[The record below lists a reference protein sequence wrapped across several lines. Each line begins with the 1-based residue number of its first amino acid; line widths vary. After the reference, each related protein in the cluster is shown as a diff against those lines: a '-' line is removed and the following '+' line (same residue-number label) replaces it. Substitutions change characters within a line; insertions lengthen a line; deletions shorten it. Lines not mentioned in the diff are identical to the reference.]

1 MSGLLS
7 NVMTDMKGAGS
18 GLLSNV
24 MADVEGTGTG
34 TGSNFF
40 SDIMTDMKGMEQNLL
55 GPDYL
60 YWKRILKP
68 SDMGMS
74 ADGNLETLASDVGG
88 LINYVEV
95 LVTGNAGSTTGG
107 PLGDKFF
114 LKTGGQCT
122 DVASGKKVDRY
133 IYIDNVPNGNIPF
146 ISSGLGGTDFTEFEG
161 LIPGL
166 LGDLGKLNP
175 LNLFKSFMTGD
186 NPDCMSVTLQTI
198 IPVEDADLNDTGQDN
213 VGSQTQ
219 YLAVADVK
227 NMDPCIFPGKT
238 NPADPS
244 LTCKEAFMSRRI
256 DDSSSSDDE
265 GGAAFGNI
273 FSTHSTHNKKKSGCN
288 ALSNYKRIDCINGNG
303 GNGGNGKRRI
313 KSKASPK
320 ALNAMDDLSKLPDDM
335 YVRAFYIL
343 MTAFSLYVFY
353 RLTKRISNARS

>member
-1 MSGLLS
+1 MSS
-7 NVMTDMKGAGS
+7 
-18 GLLSNV
+18 
-24 MADVEGTGTG
+24 
-34 TGSNFF
+34 FF
-40 SDIMTDMKGMEQNLL
+40 SDVMTDMKGMEQNLL

-74 ADGNLETLASDVGG
+74 ADGNFGALTNDVGG

-175 LNLFKSFMTGD
+175 LNLFKSFMMGD

-198 IPVEDADLNDTGQDN
+198 VPVADADLNDTGKDN
-213 VGSQTQ
+213 VGNETQ
-219 YLAVADVK
+219 YVAVADVK
-227 NMDPCIFPGKT
+227 NMDPCIFPDKK

-244 LTCKEAFMSRRI
+244 LTCTETFTSRRM
-256 DDSSSSDDE
+256 DASSSSDDE
-265 GGAAFGNI
+265 DYGNTGGNGNM
-273 FSTHSTHNKKKSGCN
+273 FSTIHNKKKSG
-288 ALSNYKRIDCINGNG
+288 LSNYKKFE
-303 GNGGNGKRRI
+303 KRRNKI
-313 KSKASPK
+313 KTKSSSMKAF
-320 ALNAMDDLSKLPDDM
+320 NTMDDFSKLPDDM
-335 YVRAFYIL
+335 YVKAFYIF

-353 RLTKRISNARS
+353 RFMKRVSSNRD

>member
-1 MSGLLS
+1 M
-7 NVMTDMKGAGS
+7 
-18 GLLSNV
+18 
-24 MADVEGTGTG
+24 
-34 TGSNFF
+34 SNFF
-40 SDIMTDMKGMEQNLL
+40 SDVMTDMKGMEQNLL

-74 ADGNLETLASDVGG
+74 ADGNFGALTNDVGG

-95 LVTGNAGSTTGG
+95 LVTGNGGSTTGG

-122 DVASGKKVDRY
+122 DIASGNKVDRY

-175 LNLFKSFMTGD
+175 LNLFKSFMMGD

-198 IPVEDADLNDTGQDN
+198 VPVADANFNDTGKDN
-213 VGSQTQ
+213 VGTETQ
-219 YLAVADVK
+219 YVAVADVK
-227 NMDPCIFPGKT
+227 NMDPCIFPDKK

-244 LTCKEAFMSRRI
+244 LTCTETFTSRMDTKNRDI
-256 DDSSSSDDE
+256 SSSDDDDDKE
-265 GGAAFGNI
+265 NNNSRIFGNM
-273 FSTHSTHNKKKSGCN
+273 FSTTHNKKKNGCK
-288 ALSNYKRIDCINGNG
+288 LSNYKRVGCKNNR
-303 GNGGNGKRRI
+303 NTKRE
-313 KSKASPK
+313 SKAAS
-320 ALNAMDDLSKLPDDM
+320 LMDDLSRLPDDM
-335 YVRAFYIL
+335 YVKAFYVF

-353 RLTKRISNARS
+353 RFMKRISSTRS

>member
-1 MSGLLS
+1 M
-7 NVMTDMKGAGS
+7 
-18 GLLSNV
+18 
-24 MADVEGTGTG
+24 
-34 TGSNFF
+34 SNFF
-40 SDIMTDMKGMEQNLL
+40 SDVLTDMKGMEQNLL

-74 ADGNLETLASDVGG
+74 ADGNFSALTNDVNG

-95 LVTGNAGSTTGG
+95 LVSGNAGSTTGG

-175 LNLFKSFMTGD
+175 LNLFKSFMMGD
-186 NPDCMSVTLQTI
+186 SPDCMSVTLQTI
-198 IPVEDADLNDTGQDN
+198 VPVADADLNDTGKDN
-213 VGSQTQ
+213 VGNETQ
-219 YLAVADVK
+219 YVAVADVK
-227 NMDPCIFPGKT
+227 NMDPCIFNDKK

-244 LTCKEAFMSRRI
+244 LTCTETFTSRMDAKNR
-256 DDSSSSDDE
+256 DSSSSDDE
-265 GGAAFGNI
+265 NDGNTGANGNM
-273 FSTHSTHNKKKSGCN
+273 FSTHSTHNRKKNGCK
-288 ALSNYKRIDCINGNG
+288 LSNYKRVGCNKNGNE
-303 GNGGNGKRRI
+303 KRRN
-313 KSKASPK
+313 KAKASMK
-320 ALNAMDDLSKLPDDM
+320 ALNMMDDFSKLPDDM
-335 YVRAFYIL
+335 YVRAFYIF

-353 RLTKRISNARS
+353 RFMKRVSKTR

>member
-1 MSGLLS
+1 M
-7 NVMTDMKGAGS
+7 
-18 GLLSNV
+18 
-24 MADVEGTGTG
+24 
-34 TGSNFF
+34 SNFF
-40 SDIMTDMKGMEQNLL
+40 SDVMTDMKGMEQNLL

-74 ADGNLETLASDVGG
+74 ADGNFGALTNDVNG

-95 LVTGNAGSTTGG
+95 LVSGNAGSTTGG

-175 LNLFKSFMTGD
+175 LNLFKSFMMGD

-198 IPVEDADLNDTGQDN
+198 VPVSDADLNDTGKDN
-213 VGSQTQ
+213 VGNETQ
-219 YLAVADVK
+219 YVAVADVK
-227 NMDPCIFPGKT
+227 NMDPCIFNDKK

-244 LTCKEAFMSRRI
+244 LTCTETFTARI
-256 DDSSSSDDE
+256 DANAKNRDSSSSDDE
-265 GGAAFGNI
+265 NDGNTGAFGNI
-273 FSTHSTHNKKKSGCN
+273 FSTHSTHIRKKNG
-288 ALSNYKRIDCINGNG
+288 LSNYKRVGCNKKN
-303 GNGGNGKRRI
+303 RRN
-313 KSKASPK
+313 KAKASMK
-320 ALNAMDDLSKLPDDM
+320 ALNMMDDFSKLPDDM
-335 YVRAFYIL
+335 YVRAFYIF

-353 RLTKRISNARS
+353 RFMKRVSNR

>member
-1 MSGLLS
+1 M
-7 NVMTDMKGAGS
+7 
-18 GLLSNV
+18 
-24 MADVEGTGTG
+24 
-34 TGSNFF
+34 SNFF
-40 SDIMTDMKGMEQNLL
+40 SDVMTDMKGMEQNLL

-74 ADGNLETLASDVGG
+74 ADGNFGALTNDVNG

-95 LVTGNAGSTTGG
+95 LVSGNAGSTTGG

-175 LNLFKSFMTGD
+175 LNLFKSFMMGD

-198 IPVEDADLNDTGQDN
+198 VPVADADLNDTGKDN
-213 VGSQTQ
+213 VGNETQ
-219 YLAVADVK
+219 YVAVADVK
-227 NMDPCIFPGKT
+227 NMDPCIFNDKK

-244 LTCKEAFMSRRI
+244 LTCTETFTSRMDAKNR
-256 DDSSSSDDE
+256 DSSSSDDE
-265 GGAAFGNI
+265 DSAFGNM
-273 FSTHSTHNKKKSGCN
+273 FSTHSTHNKKKSGL
-288 ALSNYKRIDCINGNG
+288 ANYKNFE
-303 GNGGNGKRRI
+303 KRRNKTKTKTKSSSI
-313 KSKASPK
+313 KAF
-320 ALNAMDDLSKLPDDM
+320 NTMGDFSKLPDDM
-335 YVRAFYIL
+335 YVRAFYIF
-343 MTAFSLYVFY
+343 MTTFSLYVFY
-353 RLTKRISNARS
+353 RFMKRISNTRS

>member
-1 MSGLLS
+1 M
-7 NVMTDMKGAGS
+7 
-18 GLLSNV
+18 
-24 MADVEGTGTG
+24 
-34 TGSNFF
+34 SNFF
-40 SDIMTDMKGMEQNLL
+40 SDVMTDMKGMEQNLL

-74 ADGNLETLASDVGG
+74 SDGNFGALTNDVNG

-95 LVTGNAGSTTGG
+95 LVSGNGGSTTGG

-122 DVASGKKVDRY
+122 DVASGNKVDRY

-175 LNLFKSFMTGD
+175 LNLFKSFMMGD

-198 IPVEDADLNDTGQDN
+198 VPVADANLNDTGKDN
-213 VGSQTQ
+213 VGTETQ
-219 YLAVADVK
+219 YVAVADVK
-227 NMDPCIFPGKT
+227 NMDPCIFPDKK

-244 LTCKEAFMSRRI
+244 LTCTETFTSRMDAKNR
-256 DDSSSSDDE
+256 DSSSSSSDDDDDQ
-265 GGAAFGNI
+265 GNMNGDGIFGNM
-273 FSTHSTHNKKKSGCN
+273 FSTTYNKKKSG
-288 ALSNYKRIDCINGNG
+288 LSNYKRFGCNN
-303 GNGGNGKRRI
+303 NNKRNTKPKRESKTSLKAFNS
-313 KSKASPK
+313 KS
-320 ALNAMDDLSKLPDDM
+320 MIDDLSKLPDDM
-335 YVRAFYIL
+335 YVKAFYVF

-353 RLTKRISNARS
+353 RFMKRISGSK

>member
-1 MSGLLS
+1 M
-7 NVMTDMKGAGS
+7 
-18 GLLSNV
+18 
-24 MADVEGTGTG
+24 
-34 TGSNFF
+34 SNFF
-40 SDIMTDMKGMEQNLL
+40 SDVMTDMKGMEQNLL

-74 ADGNLETLASDVGG
+74 ANGNFGALTNDVNG

-175 LNLFKSFMTGD
+175 LNLFKSFMMGD

-198 IPVEDADLNDTGQDN
+198 VPVADADLNDTGKDN
-213 VGSQTQ
+213 VGNETQ
-219 YLAVADVK
+219 YVAVADVK
-227 NMDPCIFPGKT
+227 NMDPCIFNDKK

-244 LTCKEAFMSRRI
+244 LTCTETFTSRMDSKNR
-256 DDSSSSDDE
+256 DSSSSEDE
-265 GGAAFGNI
+265 DSVFGNM
-273 FSTHSTHNKKKSGCN
+273 FSTHSTHNKKNSGCK
-288 ALSNYKRIDCINGNG
+288 LSNYKRVDCNKKN
-303 GNGGNGKRRI
+303 RRN
-313 KSKASPK
+313 KSKTSM
-320 ALNAMDDLSKLPDDM
+320 NAFNVMNDFSKLPDDI
-335 YVRAFYIL
+335 YVKAFYIL
-343 MTAFSLYVFY
+343 MTGFSLYVFY
-353 RLTKRISNARS
+353 RFMKRVSNH

>member
-1 MSGLLS
+1 MSS
-7 NVMTDMKGAGS
+7 
-18 GLLSNV
+18 
-24 MADVEGTGTG
+24 
-34 TGSNFF
+34 FF

-74 ADGNLETLASDVGG
+74 DDGNFGALANDVGG

-95 LVTGNAGSTTGG
+95 LVSGKGGSTTGG

-114 LKTGGQCT
+114 LKTGGQCK
-122 DVASGKKVDRY
+122 DVASGNKVDRY

-161 LIPGL
+161 LIPGV

-175 LNLFKSFMTGD
+175 LNLFKSFMMGE

-198 IPVEDADLNDTGQDN
+198 TPVTDANLNDTGKDN
-213 VGSQTQ
+213 TGSQTQ
-219 YLAVADVK
+219 FVAVADVK
-227 NMDPCIFPGKT
+227 NMDPCIFPNKI

-244 LTCKEAFMSRRI
+244 LTCTETFTSRKNNNLSDESGSD
-256 DDSSSSDDE
+256 DDSNDAS
-265 GGAAFGNI
+265 
-273 FSTHSTHNKKKSGCN
+273 CN
-288 ALSNYKRIDCINGNG
+288 MSNRHKLKNYKKFEQNNTKQRRNKLKNLNINSIMN
-303 GNGGNGKRRI
+303 
-313 KSKASPK
+313 
-320 ALNAMDDLSKLPDDM
+320 DLSKLPDDM
-335 YVRAFYIL
+335 YVKAFYVF

-353 RLTKRISNARS
+353 RFMKRVSKTR

>member
-1 MSGLLS
+1 M
-7 NVMTDMKGAGS
+7 
-18 GLLSNV
+18 
-24 MADVEGTGTG
+24 
-34 TGSNFF
+34 SNFF
-40 SDIMTDMKGMEQNLL
+40 SDVMTDMKGMEQNLL

-74 ADGNLETLASDVGG
+74 ADGNFGALTNDVNG

-175 LNLFKSFMTGD
+175 LNLFKSFMMGD

-198 IPVEDADLNDTGQDN
+198 VPVADADLNDTGKDN
-213 VGSQTQ
+213 VGNETQ
-219 YLAVADVK
+219 YVAVADVK
-227 NMDPCIFPGKT
+227 NMDPCIFPDKK

-244 LTCKEAFMSRRI
+244 LTCTETFTSRM

-265 GGAAFGNI
+265 DYGNI
-273 FSTHSTHNKKKSGCN
+273 DGNGNMFSTQSTHNKKKRG
-288 ALSNYKRIDCINGNG
+288 LSNYKNFE
-303 GNGGNGKRRI
+303 KRRNKI
-313 KSKASPK
+313 KTKSSSMKAF
-320 ALNAMDDLSKLPDDM
+320 NTMGDFSKLPDDM
-335 YVRAFYIL
+335 YVRAFYIF
-343 MTAFSLYVFY
+343 MTGFSLYVFY
-353 RLTKRISNARS
+353 RFMKRISGSR

>member
-1 MSGLLS
+1 MSS
-7 NVMTDMKGAGS
+7 
-18 GLLSNV
+18 
-24 MADVEGTGTG
+24 
-34 TGSNFF
+34 FF
-40 SDIMTDMKGMEQNLL
+40 SDVMTDMKGMEQNLL

-74 ADGNLETLASDVGG
+74 ADGNFGALTNDVNG

-146 ISSGLGGTDFTEFEG
+146 SSSGLGGTDFTEFEG

-175 LNLFKSFMTGD
+175 LNLFKSFMMGD

-198 IPVEDADLNDTGQDN
+198 VPVADADLNDTGKDN
-213 VGSQTQ
+213 IGNQTQ
-219 YLAVADVK
+219 FVAVADVK
-227 NMDPCIFPGKT
+227 NMDPCIFNDKK

-244 LTCKEAFMSRRI
+244 LTCTETFTSRMDAKNRG
-256 DDSSSSDDE
+256 DSSSSDDE
-265 GGAAFGNI
+265 DYGNTGGNGNI
-273 FSTHSTHNKKKSGCN
+273 FSTHSTHNKKKNGF
-288 ALSNYKRIDCINGNG
+288 SNYKRVGCNKKN
-303 GNGGNGKRRI
+303 RRN
-313 KSKASPK
+313 KTKASMK
-320 ALNAMDDLSKLPDDM
+320 ALNMMDDFSKLPDDM
-335 YVRAFYIL
+335 YVRAFYIF
-343 MTAFSLYVFY
+343 MTGFSLYVFY
-353 RLTKRISNARS
+353 RFMKRVSNRG

>member
-1 MSGLLS
+1 M
-7 NVMTDMKGAGS
+7 
-18 GLLSNV
+18 
-24 MADVEGTGTG
+24 
-34 TGSNFF
+34 SNFF
-40 SDIMTDMKGMEQNLL
+40 SDVMTDMKGMEQNLL

-74 ADGNLETLASDVGG
+74 ADGNFGALTNDVNG

-95 LVTGNAGSTTGG
+95 LVSGNAGSTTGG

-175 LNLFKSFMTGD
+175 LNLFKSFMMGD

-198 IPVEDADLNDTGQDN
+198 VPVADSDLNDTGKDN
-213 VGSQTQ
+213 VGNETQ
-219 YLAVADVK
+219 YVAVADVK
-227 NMDPCIFPGKT
+227 NMDPCIFNDKK

-244 LTCKEAFMSRRI
+244 LTCTETFTSRRI
-256 DDSSSSDDE
+256 DHSTSSDDE
-265 GGAAFGNI
+265 DSAFRNV
-273 FSTHSTHNKKKSGCN
+273 FSTYSTHNKKKSGCKLTN
-288 ALSNYKRIDCINGNG
+288 FKRVGCNKKNHR
-303 GNGGNGKRRI
+303 N
-313 KSKASPK
+313 KSKDSLK
-320 ALNAMDDLSKLPDDM
+320 TFKAMDDFSKLPDDM
-335 YVRAFYIL
+335 YVRAFYIF
-343 MTAFSLYVFY
+343 MTAFSLYVLY
-353 RLTKRISNARS
+353 RFMKRISNTRS